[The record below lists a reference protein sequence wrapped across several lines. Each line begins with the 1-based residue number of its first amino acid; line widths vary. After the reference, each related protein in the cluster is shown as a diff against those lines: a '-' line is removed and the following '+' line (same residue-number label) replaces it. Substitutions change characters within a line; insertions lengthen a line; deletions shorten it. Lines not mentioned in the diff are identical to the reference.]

1 MIFKDPADLTIENL
15 MDDTYTRGYIS
26 NRKKTSDSTSLTEDE
41 MMFQAFALSKVQL
54 IEGDGIDGVTNT
66 FAAAVWFIDFVVESL
81 QSFFYFVDLANT
93 G

>member
-26 NRKKTSDSTSLTEDE
+26 NRKKTSDSTSLTEDD
-41 MMFQAFALSKVQL
+41 MMYQLFAFSKVQL

-66 FAAAVWFIDFVVESL
+66 FAAAVWFIDFVLEST
-81 QSFFYFVDLANT
+81 QSIFLFVDLANT

>member
-1 MIFKDPADLTIENL
+1 

-26 NRKKTSDSTSLTEDE
+26 NRKKTSDSTSLTEDD
-41 MMFQAFALSKVQL
+41 MMYQAFAFSKVQL

-66 FAAAVWFIDFVVESL
+66 FAAAIWFIDFVAESM
-81 QSFFYFVDLANT
+81 QSIFYFVDLANT